1 MMNRMIFRTRILL
14 LAVVPAA
21 IAIIGTPIRGAL
33 GIAHSAETSVAGLEQ
48 ATFAGGCF
56 WCMQPAFD
64 HVPGVVKTVVGY
76 TGGDKQHPTYEE
88 VSAGGTGHAESIE
101 VSFDPNKVTYQQLLK
116 VFWHNIDPTTPDR
129 EFCDAGHQ
137 YRSVIFYHDAAQEQ
151 AAKESEAEIEKT
163 KPFKDPIVTEIVAAS
178 TFWPA
183 EDYHQDYYLKNPVS
197 YKFYR
202 YNCGR
207 DARLRELWG
216 AESGGH

>member
-1 MMNRMIFRTRILL
+1 MISRKLIWLG
-14 LAVVPAA
+14 VVIVA
-21 IAIIGTPIRGAL
+21 IAI
-33 GIAHSAETSVAGLEQ
+33 SVASMLRSPAVARAADTSAPGLEK

-64 HVPGVVKTVVGY
+64 HIPGVVGTTVGY

-88 VSAGGTGHAESIE
+88 VSDGGTGHAESIE
-101 VSFDPNKVTYQQLLK
+101 VTFDPKKVTYQQLLN
-116 VFWHNIDPTTPDR
+116 VFWHNIDPTSKDR
-129 EFCDAGHQ
+129 EFCDVGHQ
-137 YRSVIFYHDAAQEQ
+137 YRTAIFFHGAEQERE
-151 AAKESEAEIEKT
+151 AKASEKEIEET

-183 EDYHQDYYLKNPVS
+183 EDYHQDYYLKNPVH

-207 DARLRELWG
+207 DERLRELWG
-216 AESGGH
+216 AASGGH